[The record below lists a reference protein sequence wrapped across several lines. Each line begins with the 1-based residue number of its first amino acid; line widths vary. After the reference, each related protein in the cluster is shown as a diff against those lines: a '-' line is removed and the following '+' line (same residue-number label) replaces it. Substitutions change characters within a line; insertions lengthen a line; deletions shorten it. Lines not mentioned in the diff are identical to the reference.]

1 MSLKDKVILI
11 TGASSGI
18 GSATAKMLSGEGA
31 KVMLLARREDRLKE
45 LADQIGSHAAYA
57 SVDVTDYEAVKAA
70 VGQCVAT
77 FGKLDVII
85 NNAGLGFLG
94 PMEEA
99 EISEWKTMV
108 DVNVTGVLNTL
119 HASLPHLLE
128 SQGHVI
134 NIDSVAGHNYF
145 PNAVV
150 YCATKHAVK
159 AISYGIRVEFRN
171 KVKVTNISPGAV
183 ETEFI
188 DNFTHQPT
196 KEAMA
201 KSFEGALKAADIAEA
216 IFDVLKK
223 PSHVAINEVIIR
235 PNK

>member
-1 MSLKDKVILI
+1 MTIKDKVVLI

-18 GSATAKMLSGEGA
+18 GAATAKMLAGQGA
-31 KVMLLARREDRLKE
+31 KVMLLARREEKLHDLVS
-45 LADQIGSHAAYA
+45 DIGDSAEFAK
-57 SVDVTDYEAVKAA
+57 VDVTDYDSVNAA
-70 VGQCVAT
+70 VQKTIDT

-85 NNAGLGFLG
+85 NNAGLGYLG

-99 EISEWKTMV
+99 AVREWKTMV
-108 DVNVTGVLNTL
+108 DVNVTGVLNTI

-128 SQGHVI
+128 SQGHII

-159 AISYGIRVEFRN
+159 AISYGIRVEFRSR
-171 KVKVTNISPGAV
+171 VKVTNISPGAV

-188 DNFTHQPT
+188 DNFTHQAT
-196 KEAMA
+196 KEAMT
-201 KSFEGALKAADIAEA
+201 KNFEDVLKADDIAEA
-216 IFDVLKK
+216 ILEVLAK
-223 PSHVAINEVIIR
+223 PSHVVINEVTIR

>member
-1 MSLKDKVILI
+1 MAVKDKVVLI

-18 GSATAKMLSGEGA
+18 GAATAKVLASEGA
-31 KVMLLARREDRLKE
+31 KVMLLARREERLHE
-45 LADQIGSHAAYA
+45 LVSEIGESAEFVR
-57 SVDVTDYEAVKAA
+57 VDVVDYGSVKNAVARTIE
-70 VGQCVAT
+70 T
-77 FGKLDVII
+77 FGKLDVVI

-99 EISEWKTMV
+99 DISEWKAMV
-108 DVNVTGVLNTL
+108 DINVTGVLNTI
-119 HASLPHLLE
+119 HAALPHLLE
-128 SQGHVI
+128 SEGHII

-159 AISYGIRVEFRN
+159 AISYGIRVEFRSR
-171 KVKVTNISPGAV
+171 VKVTNISPGAV
-183 ETEFI
+183 ETEFL

-196 KEAMA
+196 KEAMS
-201 KSFEGALKAADIAEA
+201 KSFQDALKPEDIAEA
-216 IFDVLKK
+216 IREVLNK
-223 PSHVAINEVIIR
+223 PAHVAINEVTIR